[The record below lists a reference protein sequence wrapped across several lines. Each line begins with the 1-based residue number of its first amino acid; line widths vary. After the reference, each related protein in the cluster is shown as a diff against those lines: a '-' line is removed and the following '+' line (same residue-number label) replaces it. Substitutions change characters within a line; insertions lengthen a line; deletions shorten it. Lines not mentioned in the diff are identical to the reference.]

1 MPITVNSPYSGQP
14 VKLRDQDI
22 GRAVRDEENRV
33 FYVLERNDGSGYYS
47 AITRQGG
54 LTDEQRYDEMAG
66 KMQRSEHH
74 VQEETA
80 VHTQVAGRR
89 KSSRGKL
96 VILFLL
102 IVVLALAYYFIVHLS
117 GQWNKGPK
125 AGTIE
130 LGQVPS
136 VDFIHLELSGT
147 RLS

>member
-1 MPITVNSPYSGQP
+1 MPIIVNSPYSGQP

-33 FYVLERNDGSGYYS
+33 FYVLERSDGGGYYS

-54 LTDEQRYDEMAG
+54 LKDEQRYDEMAG
-66 KMQRSEHH
+66 KMQRSGHH

-80 VHTQVAGRR
+80 AHVQTSSRR
-89 KSSRGKL
+89 NSSRGKL

-102 IVVLALAYYFIVHLS
+102 IVVLALAYYFFMHLK
-117 GQWNKGPK
+117 GQWRKGPE

-130 LGQVPS
+130 MGQLPS
-136 VDFIHLELSGT
+136 ADFILPELSGT